1 MGSQYSRTMSALLL
15 PLLVCVTPLVSGQ
28 LTNCEVGWLD
38 GGTTL
43 GCLLLDNNAMT
54 WVEAV
59 MYCSTLSKIES
70 SDGASVRQFLSIHA
84 MYAGGRDWWVSGND
98 LGTENSWKWLAG
110 SDVSLDLFLQ
120 GVAAPIGTDYNCML

>member
-1 MGSQYSRTMSALLL
+1 MKEGGIS
-15 PLLVCVTPLVSGQ
+15 LVPEIHL
-28 LTNCEVGWLD
+28 
-38 GGTTL
+38 
-43 GCLLLDNNAMT
+43 
-54 WVEAV
+54 
-59 MYCSTLSKIES
+59 YFFFS

-120 GVAAPIGTDYNCML
+120 GVAAPIGTDYNCMLLSYGINFYGMAQYCEYRFYPVCQYSY